1 MKQTI
6 FRLQL
11 ERWAAG
17 QTAKSC
23 AEEAR
28 QIEKALRLQFPRA
41 PKAGEPSVPQWDSIE
56 NMIRYRYRRL
66 QKTRNAI
73 NYLMGIRPN

>member
-1 MKQTI
+1 MKVRI
-6 FRLQL
+6 FKLQV

-17 QTAKSC
+17 QTEKSR

-28 QIEKALRLQFPRA
+28 EIAAILNKQFPKK
-41 PKAGEPSVPQWDSIE
+41 PEPGEPSVPKAGSIE

-66 QKTRNAI
+66 ENTRNAI
-73 NYLMGIRPN
+73 NYLMGRRPI